1 MRLVALKTF
10 ILIVVSTLCAGT
22 VSAESYV
29 CTAELSR
36 YERPGETEQHIFTR
50 KSKKVFAHKTWLG
63 TTKRTVS
70 HENSTNI
77 AMTGIYDRQNGVAVN
92 TVLINKQANEF
103 AIIYFRGVRDA
114 KHWTKNPPMWGECL
128 LLE

>member
-1 MRLVALKTF
+1 MRLVTLKTF

-103 AIIYFRGVRDA
+103 AIIYFQGVWDA

-128 LLE
+128 LLD

>member
-1 MRLVALKTF
+1 MRLVTLKTF

-50 KSKKVFAHKTWLG
+50 KSKEVFAHKTWLG
-63 TTKRTVS
+63 TTERTVS

-77 AMTGIYDRQNGVAVN
+77 AMTDIDDSLGVAVN

-103 AIIYFRGVRDA
+103 AIIYFQSVWDA

-128 LLE
+128 LLD

>member
-1 MRLVALKTF
+1 MRLVTLKTF
-10 ILIVVSTLCAGT
+10 ILTVVSTLCAGT

-63 TTKRTVS
+63 TTERTVS
-70 HENSTNI
+70 LENSTNI
-77 AMTGIYDRQNGVAVN
+77 VMTDIDDSIGTRVY
-92 TVLINKQANEF
+92 TVVIDKSVNEF
-103 AIIYFRGVRDA
+103 ALVYFRGVRDA
-114 KHWTKNPPMWGECL
+114 KLWTKNPPMWGECL
-128 LLE
+128 LLD

>member
-1 MRLVALKTF
+1 MRLVTLKTF

-103 AIIYFRGVRDA
+103 AIIYFQGVWDA

>member
-1 MRLVALKTF
+1 MRLVTLKTF
-10 ILIVVSTLCAGT
+10 IPIVVSTLCTGT

-63 TTKRTVS
+63 TTERKVS
-70 HENSTNI
+70 LENSTNI
-77 AMTGIYDRQNGVAVN
+77 VMTDIDDSIGTRVY
-92 TVLINKQANEF
+92 TVVIDKSVNEF
-103 AIIYFRGVRDA
+103 ALVYFRGVRDA

>member
-1 MRLVALKTF
+1 MRLLTLKTF

-63 TTKRTVS
+63 TTERTVS

-77 AMTGIYDRQNGVAVN
+77 VMTDIDDSIGTRVY
-92 TVLINKQANEF
+92 TVVIDKSVNEF
-103 AIIYFRGVRDA
+103 ALVYFRGVRDA

>member
-1 MRLVALKTF
+1 MKLVTLKTF

-63 TTKRTVS
+63 TTERTVS

-77 AMTGIYDRQNGVAVN
+77 VMTDIDDSIGTRVN
-92 TVLINKQANEF
+92 TVLISKHANEF

>member
-1 MRLVALKTF
+1 MRLVTLKTF
-10 ILIVVSTLCAGT
+10 ILTVVSTLCAGT

-63 TTKRTVS
+63 TTERTVS

-77 AMTGIYDRQNGVAVN
+77 VMTDIDDSIGTRVN
-92 TVLINKQANEF
+92 TVLISKHANEF

>member
-1 MRLVALKTF
+1 MRFTTFKTF

-63 TTKRTVS
+63 TTERTVS

-77 AMTGIYDRQNGVAVN
+77 VMTDIDDSIGTRVN
-92 TVLINKQANEF
+92 TVLISKHANEF

-128 LLE
+128 LLD

>member
-1 MRLVALKTF
+1 MRLVTLKTF
-10 ILIVVSTLCAGT
+10 IPIVVSTLCAGT

-36 YERPGETEQHIFTR
+36 YERPGETAQHIFTR

-63 TTKRTVS
+63 TTERTVS

-77 AMTGIYDRQNGVAVN
+77 AMTDIDDSLGVAVN

-103 AIIYFRGVRDA
+103 AIIYFQGVWDA

-128 LLE
+128 LLD